1 MLGVLT
7 GFGIIGIVI
16 AIGYGVARLRVLPD
30 NALPVLNRLAFSVST
45 PALLFTVVSR
55 SHPSEVFSPAL
66 LASVI
71 AVVVTGA
78 LYVVVSV
85 VFFRRG
91 VGVTAVGTG
100 ASAYVNANNIGL
112 PVATYVLGQPSLVV
126 PIILLQLVVMAPI
139 ILTVLDI
146 TSRGEVSLRSVLT
159 QPVRNPIIIASLSG
173 LVVSLFGWTVP
184 DILLQ
189 PLLLIGGSAV
199 PLVLLG
205 FGMSLVGRRPLQP
218 GPDRVAVIVASAF
231 KSLVMPIVAYLA
243 GALLIGLSGPDL
255 FAVVALASLPTAQN
269 IYNYAARYQ
278 TGVVLARDTVLVT
291 TIAAVPVLLLAS
303 VLLAH

>member
-7 GFGIIGIVI
+7 GFGIIGLVI
-16 AIGYGVARLRVLPD
+16 GVGYGVARLRVLPD
-30 NALPVLNRLAFSVST
+30 NALPVLNRLAFFVST

-91 VGVTAVGTG
+91 VGVTVVGTG
-100 ASAYVNANNIGL
+100 ASSYVNANNIGL

-146 TSRGEVSLRSVLT
+146 TSRGDVSLRSVLT

-189 PLLLIGGSAV
+189 PLTLIGGSAV

-231 KSLVMPIVAYLA
+231 KSLVMPLVAYLA
-243 GALLIGLSGPDL
+243 GALLLGLSGPDL

-303 VLLAH
+303 ILLAH